1 MPVIKAEEDRWSCL
15 PGMNIICMTI
25 CSLLGFHSDLLE
37 SGRRSAQSCQS
48 FDERSDLLMSH
59 HTVPDRVR
67 RPDVRSRNEINRA

>member
-48 FDERSDLLMSH
+48 FDERSDQAIGPS
-59 HTVPDRVR
+59 
-67 RPDVRSRNEINRA
+67 DVTSYGTR